1 MLEGKTTYNGRF
13 GHEFETTTEQKGEE
27 RITLWQIELIAK
39 NGFKTFSVF
48 LCCTSFHVCAD
59 NNRTNKRKT
68 LFFIFKLLSVELKTY
83 NEYSREAMVLNKMQ
97 HLQLENAFV
106 LFFMILSHPKFRIS
120 DENVVVQT

>member
-13 GHEFETTTEQKGEE
+13 GHEFETTTEQKGGE

-39 NGFKTFSVF
+39 NGFRTFSVF
-48 LCCTSFHVCAD
+48 FFCTSFHVCAD
-59 NNRTNKRKT
+59 NNKTNRRKT
-68 LFFIFKLLSVELKTY
+68 LFFKLLSVELKTY

-106 LFFMILSHPKFRIS
+106 LFFISPKVSNFG
-120 DENVVVQT
+120 

>member
-48 LCCTSFHVCAD
+48 FFVAL
-59 NNRTNKRKT
+59 
-68 LFFIFKLLSVELKTY
+68 LFMCVLTTTELIGEKLY
-83 NEYSREAMVLNKMQ
+83 FLNFY
-97 HLQLENAFV
+97 L
-106 LFFMILSHPKFRIS
+106 
-120 DENVVVQT
+120 

>member
-1 MLEGKTTYNGRF
+1 LLEGKTTYNGRF

-48 LCCTSFHVCAD
+48 FCCTSFHVCAD
-59 NNRTNKRKT
+59 NNRTNRRKT
-68 LFFIFKLLSVELKTY
+68 LFFKLLSVELKT
-83 NEYSREAMVLNKMQ
+83 YSREAMVLNKMQ

-106 LFFMILSHPKFRIS
+106 LFCIS
-120 DENVVVQT
+120 SKNSNFG